1 MYYVE
6 DNDILC
12 KCLNLLY
19 LIKELI
25 LCGLTTHS
33 GMVNVQFMNTCEEQY
48 SLFLNVF
55 ISLINQ

>member
-6 DNDILC
+6 DDDVFLC

-25 LCGLTTHS
+25 LCGLTTQI
-33 GMVNVQFMNTCEEQY
+33 GMVTVPFKNSCEELYTSIFSSVIIQ
-48 SLFLNVF
+48 
-55 ISLINQ
+55 

>member
-6 DNDILC
+6 DDYVFLC

-25 LCGLTTHS
+25 LS
-33 GMVNVQFMNTCEEQY
+33 GVATDIGTVG
-48 SLFLNVF
+48 VF
-55 ISLINQ
+55 YQHL